1 MITSTFSLN
10 SGQCPST
17 IPYGYTFTAKSNMIT
32 DAGSTQSPVI
42 TGNYCSTMNNLG
54 TFPTIQDQN
63 IVCRQLNP
71 PQDTCYV
78 SLINNNLIS
87 NLPCDTNGT
96 NPSCMCLS
104 SPAPYRVMSLPS
116 GNSAP
121 IYSCSAT
128 QDTLPPNTT
137 FYTSTKLDA
146 SSIGDY
152 IPLNSSLDI
161 KHE

>member
-17 IPYGYTFTAKSNMIT
+17 IPYGYTFRATSNMIT
-32 DAGSTQSPVI
+32 DAGSTQSPAI
-42 TGNYCSTMNNLG
+42 TGNYCSTMDKLG
-54 TFPTIQDQN
+54 VFPTIQDQN
-63 IVCRQLNP
+63 IACRQLNP
-71 PQDTCYV
+71 PQDTCNV
-78 SLINNNLIS
+78 SLINNTLIS

-116 GNSAP
+116 ANSGP
-121 IYSCSAT
+121 VFSCSAT

-152 IPLNSSLDI
+152 IPVNSSLDI
-161 KHE
+161 KKE